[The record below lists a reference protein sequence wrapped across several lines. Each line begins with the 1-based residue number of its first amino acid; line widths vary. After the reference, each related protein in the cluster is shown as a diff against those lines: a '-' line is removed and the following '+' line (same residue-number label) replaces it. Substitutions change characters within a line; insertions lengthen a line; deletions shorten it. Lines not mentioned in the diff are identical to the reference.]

1 MLLSFEYLGLSRQLT
16 TICILSS
23 VQTRY
28 DLGQEK
34 DFRRGNPCA
43 TLFHSALKWP
53 HKKRAMEAVQA
64 GRQAGRIRDVY
75 LLRQRRA
82 AQDLKPTRRNGS
94 RSRTIRLR
102 RIGTLTLNRRGR
114 CQLATL
120 YPDSPSQKFLVAY
133 YGRKHDNNLEKS
145 GTIASWCNGS
155 TSDSG
160 SLCHGSNPCEAA
172 N

>member
-1 MLLSFEYLGLSRQLT
+1 MFVSFEYLVLSRQLT

-64 GRQAGRIRDVY
+64 GRQAGRIRDVD

-102 RIGTLTLNRRGR
+102 RIGTKSTRQMPAGYIRLKERNS
-114 CQLATL
+114 TL
-120 YPDSPSQKFLVAY
+120 YPDSLSQKFLVAY
-133 YGRKHDNNLEKS
+133 YGRKHDTNLEKS
-145 GTIASWCNGS
+145 GTIASWCNGRS
-155 TSDSG
+155 K
-160 SLCHGSNPCEAA
+160 
-172 N
+172 

>member
-1 MLLSFEYLGLSRQLT
+1 M
-16 TICILSS
+16 IL
-23 VQTRY
+23 V
-28 DLGQEK
+28 
-34 DFRRGNPCA
+34 RRKTFVGVTLAQP
-43 TLFHSALKWP
+43 LFHSALKWP

-102 RIGTLTLNRRGR
+102 RIGHVDTKSTRQMPAGYIRLKERNS
-114 CQLATL
+114 TL
-120 YPDSPSQKFLVAY
+120 YPDSLSQKFLVAY

-172 N
+172 HSPLSML